1 MPVICPT
8 CQIFRQKARSADF
21 TRNDPVASR
30 ELRFGFDNWTLRY
43 TDTRVSLDSQLT
55 DPSARTFVVA
65 ASPLSPL
72 SPLHLVDPGECMDT
86 VWFLRHDGRWSS
98 GRSSWMAA
106 PFGSFDDTVMRP
118 SS

>member
-72 SPLHLVDPGECMDT
+72 SPLHLVDPGECMGHGL
-86 VWFLRHDGRWSS
+86 VPSSRRKVVERQVELDGRAL
-98 GRSSWMAA
+98 R
-106 PFGSFDDTVMRP
+106 FV
-118 SS
+118 